1 MASEEVQ
8 LAWKLSIAGAEDVKR
23 RLSELH
29 EQFNRGE
36 ISVEQYS
43 KELNKQGGV
52 LRTLTNQHA
61 LQNRLWLA
69 QHPTIN
75 QLSRT
80 LSGFNRVLSATTT
93 AMTAINIAQLLM
105 RTSSG
110 QLIELQNQLAEAERN
125 YNAAIDPEKKEEYA
139 RQIASIKAELEQANA
154 QMAADKTQGIISFAT
169 SIALIGSSAIQ
180 TATQLKTSGT
190 GFAIFSG
197 GLRTATGALRSMWAA
212 LGPVGW
218 AILALSIIIPLVIEY
233 WDELAAAFGAFI
245 DFIRPGFEWLAGQ
258 FLSGFQAL
266 WEGAGKF
273 LESFV
278 KGAVDAWDG
287 FVSGLEDIWLG
298 LQAGF
303 EAMWLGVVAMSQ
315 SFMDFLQGAFTA
327 FWDSVKNLTTNAAN
341 SVVNTVS
348 GMVNSI
354 IASVRNALD
363 WLAKLPG
370 NVASGISN
378 FLSGNPSPPP
388 SSGSSG
394 IKKGATGL
402 HTIADK
408 PMLFLA
414 GEAGQPEEV
423 TIRPIGR
430 TGTSTTTTTPT
441 INIYVEGSIHAER
454 DLEQVLDRYG
464 IREARRR
471 GWKA

>member
-8 LAWKLSIAGAEDVKR
+8 LSWKLSIAGAEDVKR

-93 AMTAINIAQLLM
+93 AMTAINTAQLLM

-110 QLIELQNQLAEAERN
+110 QMIELQNQLAEAERN
-125 YNAAIDPEKKEEYA
+125 YNAALDPEKKEEYA

-154 QMAADKTQGIISFAT
+154 QMTADKTQGIISFAT
-169 SIALIGSSAIQ
+169 SLALIGSSAIQ

-190 GFAIFSG
+190 GFAVFSG
-197 GLRTATGALRSMWAA
+197 GLRAATGALRGMWAA
-212 LGPVGW
+212 LGPVGL
-218 AILALSIIIPLVIEY
+218 AILALSIVIPLIIEH
-233 WDELAAAFGAFI
+233 WDEITAAFA
-245 DFIRPGFEWLAGQ
+245 GFADYLTNTFAPV
-258 FLSGFQAL
+258 L
-266 WEGAGKF
+266 KF
-273 LESFV
+273 LEDNWKIMVMALTGGLGALAVFFIENWDAIQRGLEQAWANITSGLVAFWNGLQTITT
-278 KGAVDAWDG
+278 GAVD
-287 FVSGLEDIWLG
+287 SI
-298 LQAGF
+298 
-303 EAMWLGVVAMSQ
+303 
-315 SFMDFLQGAFTA
+315 
-327 FWDSVKNLTTNAAN
+327 VK
-341 SVVNTVS
+341 TVT
-348 GMVNSI
+348 GMVDEI
-354 IASVRNALD
+354 ISAVKRALD

-370 NVASGISN
+370 NIAKGIGDFFSGGSK
-378 FLSGNPSPPP
+378 
-388 SSGSSG
+388 SSSSSSG

-414 GEAGQPEEV
+414 GEAGQPEEIMV
-423 TIRPIGR
+423 RPIGR
-430 TGTSTTTTTPT
+430 SGAGSSSGTTVV
-441 INIYVEGSIHAER
+441 NHIYVEGSIHAER

-471 GWKA
+471 GWKP